1 MAGLYYKVEYMLLG
15 TDISQYGL
23 QLIVSKIG
31 NGLEYLNLTDCK
43 NLTRGDVNMA
53 RSALAN
59 VNIEAN

>member
-1 MAGLYYKVEYMLLG
+1 MLLG